1 MIHASGSGD
10 PAYVEIINFDTVAV
24 DDVVKVMIADVE
36 NPTNARSNLRIGVL
50 TFIADG
56 KLANA

>member
-24 DDVVKVMIADVE
+24 DDEVTIMVSEVY
-36 NPTNARSNLRIGVL
+36 NPTNARENLKIGVL
-50 TFIADG
+50 TFT
-56 KLANA
+56 